1 MNTKF
6 ERLEEPRKTQLVNAA
21 LREFSIKGYDEAS
34 TNIIAKESGLSK
46 SLLFH
51 YVGSKRELFLLL
63 YDHTIT
69 TILNDFFDAIDL
81 SETDML
87 KRCQQ
92 IAFVKLDLLHTSP
105 ALFDF
110 YKTAID
116 TTSEEVAPE
125 LEKRNRGLRS
135 ISLDKLFAGI
145 DKTLFREDVDADK
158 AIDLIIWILNG
169 LADALQQKVNTLRM
183 EQIDYDVLIDESNTY
198 FAIIQR
204 CFYKEVRDASN

>member
-6 ERLEEPRKTQLVNAA
+6 ERLEEPRKTQLINAA

-81 SETDML
+81 TQKDML

-92 IAFVKLDLLHTSP
+92 IAFVKIDLLHKFP

-110 YKTAID
+110 FKVAVD
-116 TTSEEVAPE
+116 TTSDDVKPE
-125 LEKRNRGLRS
+125 LDKRNKDIRH
-135 ISLDKLFAGI
+135 ISFDKLFTGI
-145 DKTLFREDVDADK
+145 DKSLFRDDIDPDK
-158 AIDLIIWILNG
+158 AVDLIIWVLNG
-169 LADALQQKVNTLRM
+169 LAEALQQKVNHLRM
-183 EQIDYDVLIDESNTY
+183 EQIDYEALIEESNAY
-198 FAIIQR
+198 FSTVKK
-204 CFYKEVRDASN
+204 CFYKEVF